1 MSTDP
6 HPLAP
11 HVDSAWQN
19 AFVAEL
25 RLRDVPGRAI
35 GDALAEVEAHC
46 ADSGQDAGTAF
57 GEPMAYAAQRAEQ
70 LPTDRHPV
78 RETATV
84 LAQTAGAMGVVW
96 SVPPWLNGEPLV
108 MSGGAVASAVL
119 ALAAAVALA
128 LVGTPV
134 LRWLLRA
141 RWWHVTLVGA
151 PVGAVLWVVM
161 AAAPDGEVRVPAA
174 PVALLSLTLVALG
187 VTALVRASATDDLRL
202 PGERGPRPRSAR
214 RRSLAVTLAM
224 ALALPVLALLVALV
238 LAFLVR

>member
-11 HVDSAWQN
+11 HVEPAWQD

-57 GEPMAYAAQRAEQ
+57 GEPVAYAAQRAEQ
-70 LPTDRHPV
+70 LPTDRRTV
-78 RETATV
+78 RDTATV
-84 LAQTAGAMGVVW
+84 LAQTAGAMGIVW

-108 MSGGAVASAVL
+108 MSGGAVASVIL
-119 ALAAAVALA
+119 TLAAAVALA
-128 LVGTPV
+128 LVGNPV

-141 RWWHVTLVGA
+141 RWWQVMLVGA
-151 PVGAVLWVVM
+151 PVGAVLWVVG

-174 PVALLSLTLVALG
+174 AVALLSLALVALG
-187 VTALVRASATDDLRL
+187 VTALVRESATDDLRL
-202 PGERGPRPRSAR
+202 PGDGPRPREVR
-214 RRSLAVTLAM
+214 RRSLAVTLAT
-224 ALALPVLALLVALV
+224 ALALPVLALLLALV
-238 LAFLVR
+238 LTFLMR